1 PLSRCA
7 TASRR
12 TSACAANPNFR
23 ASRFSIPPYTISP
36 PKSHPFSWNV
46 NIIAASR
53 ARVHSTIVIAVVLAQ
68 VCINGGF

>member
-46 NIIAASR
+46 NILQGIGDVR
-53 ARVHSTIVIAVVLAQ
+53 IRF
-68 VCINGGF
+68 INQNNLCQKLFLDVG